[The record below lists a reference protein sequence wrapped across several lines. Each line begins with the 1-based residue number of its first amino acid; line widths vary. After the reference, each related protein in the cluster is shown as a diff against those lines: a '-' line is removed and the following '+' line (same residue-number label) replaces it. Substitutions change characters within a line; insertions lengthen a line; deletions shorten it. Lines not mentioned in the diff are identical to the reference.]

1 MVDSEGRLHICLGTD
16 CNNNCLFCMEDDR
29 GRRKRTM
36 TLELSTGAIQ
46 TMLARHRSRSE
57 VVFTTGE
64 PTLRSDLPEL
74 IRLASR
80 HGYRRI
86 GLITNGRRLSYRN
99 YLRVLL
105 ESGLNDLTVSLH
117 GHTRQLHD
125 GLTRAPGSFDQVC
138 AGMEVVARERQSGS
152 PLRFGLSCVVNRRNV
167 AFLGDIVRCFA
178 GYGPDQVV
186 FNVVQPVGRSAT
198 FFRQVVPRYSEVVE
212 RFIETVPAFDRAGF
226 PVLLV
231 DLPDCVLGRVPVRF
245 RGFIESHEHYEPLGR
260 APSGTESDGYRVP
273 VTDDLDGLVY
283 VTRNM
288 MDEKLRG
295 WAPGCSRCTIQ
306 PRCQGVWRR
315 YSQEYGFAEFVP
327 VTAVQ
332 ETQSHGK

>member
-1 MVDSEGRLHICLGTD
+1 
-16 CNNNCLFCMEDDR
+16 MEDDR
-29 GRRKRTM
+29 ARRKRTM
-36 TLELSTGAIQ
+36 TLELSKASIQ
-46 TMLARHRSRSE
+46 TMLERHRSRAE
-57 VVFTTGE
+57 VVFTAGE
-64 PTLRSDLPEL
+64 PTLRPDLPEL
-74 IRLASR
+74 IHLASLY
-80 HGYRRI
+80 GYRRI

-105 ESGLNDLTVSLH
+105 EAGLNDVMISLH
-117 GHTRQLHD
+117 GHTRELHD
-125 GLTRAPGSFDQVC
+125 GLTRAPGSFEQVC
-138 AGMEVVARERQSGS
+138 AGMEVLRRERQSGNAV
-152 PLRFGLSCVVNRRNV
+152 RFGLSCVVNRRNLQV
-167 AFLGDIVRCFA
+167 LGDIVRFFA

-198 FFRQVVPRYSEVVE
+198 LFRQVVPRYSEVVD
-212 RFIETVPAFDRAGF
+212 RFQESVPAFDAAGI

-231 DLPDCVLGRVPVRF
+231 DLPDCVLSRVPPRF

-295 WAPGCSRCTIQ
+295 WAPGCSRCMMQ

-327 VTAVQ
+327 VTAAQ
-332 ETQSHGK
+332 EIQSHGK